1 MYNDA
6 LTFDLGLD
14 AHSPPSSS
22 KISTPARW
30 APARTSPVFD
40 IYWYF
45 AAERQAI
52 FFRKLLEQPAPWTND
67 TILAKYKFTNAYR
80 ASDRVSQYLIRNVIY
95 KGDQSSDEVFFRTI
109 LFKTFNKIETWEL
122 LTEKL
127 GSISYDDFAP
137 SRYAAILSSAMAAG
151 RSIYSAAYIMPSG
164 NSAFGKPRK
173 HQNHLELIKKM
184 MDESLPDKLGAADSM
199 SQVFDLFL
207 SYPMIGDFLAYQYAI
222 DINYSELTN
231 FNESEFVVPGPGA
244 LDGIRKC
251 FVSTGGLNEIDIIKL
266 MMERQ
271 DAEFARLGITFP
283 SLFGRPLQLIDCQN
297 LFCEVSKYSRVS
309 HPEVQG
315 ISGRVRIKQQYS
327 PIPRNIDYWYP
338 PKWGLNKMIEQLQK
352 KTIPRRSKSAVEIR
366 DHNTKRRP

>member
-1 MYNDA
+1 MYNET
-6 LTFDLGLD
+6 LELDLAMD
-14 AHSPPSSS
+14 VYSRPSSGM
-22 KISTPARW
+22 IATPARW
-30 APARTSPVFD
+30 APAQPSPVFD

-52 FFRKLLEQPAPWTND
+52 FFRKLLGQPAPWTND
-67 TILAKYKFTNAYR
+67 PILAKYKFTNAYR

-95 KGDQSSDEVFFRTI
+95 EGDQSSDEVFFRTI

-122 LTEKL
+122 LVAKL
-127 GSISYDDFAP
+127 GSISYADFSP
-137 SRYAAILSSAMAAG
+137 SRYGAILSSAMAAG

-184 MDESLPDKLGAADSM
+184 MDESLPAKLSDASSM
-199 SQVFDLFL
+199 SHVFDLFL

-251 FVSTGGLNEIDIIKL
+251 FRSTGGLNEIDIIKL
-266 MMERQ
+266 MVERQ
-271 DAEFARLGITFP
+271 SEEFMRLGINFP
-283 SLFGRPLQLIDCQN
+283 SLWGRPLQLIDCQN

-327 PIPRNIDYWYP
+327 PIHKPVDYWYP
-338 PKWGLNKMIEQLQK
+338 PKWGINKLIETRK
-352 KTIPRRSKSAVEIR
+352 KKVPRSPQRG
-366 DHNTKRRP
+366 